1 VGAVAATGK
10 DLDITV
16 ITRARPARS
25 RGFKP
30 DEIAYFE
37 ISPRQPAEAQRRARR
52 QTRLQAPGFAR
63 PVPHAAQP
71 MRPTQSACRRPT
83 GARVHRASQRR
94 AARDRNRRLWWP
106 NPTRLGCPDERH
118 GLAGVRA
125 SAAEAPADV
134 STEASLGLFAL
145 AIPLQFVEGRF

>member
-30 DEIAYFE
+30 DEIAYFA

-52 QTRLQAPGFAR
+52 QTRLQAPGFAGLYR
-63 PVPHAAQP
+63 TPLSPCDQPNLRADVRRVRACIERRNGVLRGIATAASGGLIPRAWAVPTSVTAWLAYVPAQP
-71 MRPTQSACRRPT
+71 RPRPTCRR
-83 GARVHRASQRR
+83 
-94 AARDRNRRLWWP
+94 RRL
-106 NPTRLGCPDERH
+106 
-118 GLAGVRA
+118 
-125 SAAEAPADV
+125 
-134 STEASLGLFAL
+134 
-145 AIPLQFVEGRF
+145 